1 MPTRRPAKET
11 PLSPA
16 RATAL
21 ALLLLAGGCSSGMD
35 AIDKRIER
43 VVGQRADSLGKSALT
58 PSTEYNDKPSDKT
71 QRKEETAKD
80 PSTVNPPADQLEFK
94 AADEKRDVEAML
106 EKFTSG
112 EQGADSRPALPL
124 TIEDALR
131 ISQKSGRDFLTAEE
145 EYILAAIS
153 LLQERHRWGPRLS
166 NDTTVGII
174 GGGDNGRFDHTLS
187 IINTLKATQKL
198 PYGGQAEA
206 AWVWDATE
214 QLRDQAT
221 KQYTQASRLVLS
233 GNIPLLRGA
242 GLVAQEALIQQ
253 ERDLIYQARTFER
266 FRRQNLVEIATDY
279 FDLLELQAQIGN
291 QKRQLEG
298 FIRLQ
303 ESTAARVAAG
313 RLSEFETNNAANQ
326 VVRARASLASL
337 REQYILAEDR
347 YKIRLGL
354 DINQKI
360 EVKPLTFEV
369 PEPDVTIDE
378 AVRRALLFRLDLQ
391 NSRDQVVDARRAV
404 SNARNNLLPDL
415 DLNGNVSIPTDSD
428 TREGGVYFDPDDTNY
443 SASAKFSMP
452 LDRDIEKLSLRA
464 TQIRMHQRERNLER
478 LRDEVIVSVRR
489 AVRQIELQRFQLNLA
504 EQQVEINRRRLEEV
518 ELKQDTIDP
527 QKIVDAQNDLLQAE
541 NQRDAARTNLRNAV
555 LAYLLQTDELRVKR
569 DGSFQK
575 LGAAEL
581 NEPPD
586 TPPEP
591 IKPEMIDPGKP
602 DPAGAAATPPAK
614 EP

>member
-1 MPTRRPAKET
+1 VPTRRPAKET